1 MRLGQ
6 TASMAPL
13 GEILTLIHEATDRAR
28 PARLTVVEW
37 RHGPRSEEAFRRFM
51 ALRHPGSAGMV
62 SVGGSHDGV
71 PDESSWATA
80 LSYEGPTRFRE
91 EAAGVQAG
99 RRYLVRDGHRWVSW
113 DADWGG
119 QTSESAEEQGARWA
133 THGFL
138 LDPNPLLAALRLGS
152 GSPTE
157 VAGQAAWQVTAV
169 PRDDETG
176 TGALFR
182 VGPGADTIQ
191 LAIDAERGA
200 LLRSESF
207 LAGEPF
213 HRLEVTEIAY
223 GELPADALELALPEG
238 VEPTASSFAPLRLEL
253 HELSAQTPFSV
264 FVPARVPDG
273 WRLQESLVVPGRAT
287 PPVEA
292 EVSLVYGSRDG
303 GYAVTVRE
311 RSAAAERDDW
321 LAWEL
326 SEGLEVA
333 DAGEHVEPRH
343 YVRVERDGTVIELAG
358 GDPILLA
365 ELADELI
372 PAPTEPPR
380 LENE

>member
-1 MRLGQ
+1 
-6 TASMAPL
+6 MATL
-13 GEILTLIHEATDRAR
+13 GEILALLHEATDRAR
-28 PARLTVVEW
+28 PARLTVIEW

-51 ALRHPGSAGMV
+51 ALRHPGSAAMM
-62 SVGGSHDGV
+62 SVGGGHGGV
-71 PDESSWATA
+71 PEESSWTTT
-80 LSYEGPTRFRE
+80 LSFEAQTRFRE

-99 RRYLVRDGHRWVSW
+99 KRYLVRDGDRWASW
-113 DADWGG
+113 DADWGA
-119 QTSESAEEQGARWA
+119 QTSETAEEQGARSA
-133 THGFL
+133 TYGLL
-138 LDPNPLLAALRLGS
+138 LDPNPLLGVLRLGS
-152 GSPTE
+152 ASPTE
-157 VAGQAAWQVTAV
+157 VAGRAAWQVTAV
-169 PRDDETG
+169 PRDEETG

-182 VGPGADTIQ
+182 VGPGADTIE

-200 LLRSESF
+200 LLRSEAF

-223 GELPADALELALPEG
+223 GPLPADALELALPEG
-238 VEPTASSFAPLRLEL
+238 VEPAASAFAPLRLEL
-253 HELSAQTPFSV
+253 HELPARTPFPV

-273 WRLQESLVVPGRAT
+273 WRLQESLLVPGRVT

-292 EVSLVYGSRDG
+292 EVSLVYGSRGG

-311 RSAAAERDDW
+311 RSATAERDDW
-321 LAWEL
+321 LTWEE
-326 SEGLEVA
+326 SVGLEVA

-365 ELADELI
+365 ELAGELI

-380 LENE
+380 LGNG